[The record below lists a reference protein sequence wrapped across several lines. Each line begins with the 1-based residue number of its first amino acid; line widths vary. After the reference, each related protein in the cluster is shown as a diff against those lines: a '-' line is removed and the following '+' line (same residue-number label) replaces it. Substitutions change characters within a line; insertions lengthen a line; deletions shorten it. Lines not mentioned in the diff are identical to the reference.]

1 MTKRNQSWNEN
12 KYNRFVKEGRGQGT
26 GKEYKPWLTIQDF
39 PSMGRVSRILGW
51 KSGRVHHLFSD
62 LQARYFYMLEWED
75 TVVDIREH
83 YPLLDLEDNI
93 QHKSDLNFKLFT
105 DKDSGYP
112 YTLSTNFLITINR
125 ADGVNLHLAR
135 SIKMA
140 SELEKKK
147 TLERLEIERRYWTE
161 KGIDWGVVT
170 QKEISNVLAKNIEW
184 VHSCLYSYAERGF
197 TQDELIYLGTSLIE
211 RLVDAKHSIRKITA
225 DFDKEFNYDSGTAL
239 FVFKFLIASKQ
250 IGIDMTNQIDV
261 NLSNPTIEVK
271 PRVTNEEV
279 KRKCL

>member
-12 KYNRFVKEGRGQGT
+12 KYNRFVKEGRGQGA

-83 YPLLDLEDNI
+83 FPLLDLEDTL
-93 QHKSDLNFKLFT
+93 QQKSDLNFKLFT
-105 DKDSGYP
+105 DKESGYP

-125 ADGVNLHLAR
+125 TDGVNLHLAR

-147 TLERLEIERRYWTE
+147 TLERLEIERRYWEE

-170 QKEISNVLAKNIEW
+170 QKEISNSLAKNVEW

-197 TQDELIYLGTSLIE
+197 TQDELIYLGNALIE

-225 DFDKEFNYDSGTAL
+225 DFDKEFNYDSGTGL
-239 FVFKFLIASKQ
+239 FVFKFLVASKQ

-261 NLSNPTIEVK
+261 NLSNPIIEVK
-271 PRVTNEEV
+271 PRITYEEA

>member
-12 KYNRFVKEGRGQGT
+12 KYNRFVKEGRGQGA

-83 YPLLDLEDNI
+83 YPLLDLEDAI

-125 ADGVNLHLAR
+125 ADGVNLQLAR

-197 TQDELIYLGTSLIE
+197 TQDELIYLGNSLIE

-271 PRVTNEEV
+271 SRVTNEEV